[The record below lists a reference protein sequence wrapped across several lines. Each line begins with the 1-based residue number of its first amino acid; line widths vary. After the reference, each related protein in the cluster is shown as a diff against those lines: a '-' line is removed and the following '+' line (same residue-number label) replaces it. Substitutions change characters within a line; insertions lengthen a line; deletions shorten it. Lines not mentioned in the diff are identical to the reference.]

1 MTLSQTMA
9 VEKPAMVKLKIQ
21 RGVGN
26 DPTTVRYDSFEVPRE
41 EGMVVLN
48 AIHYIQANID
58 PSLSA
63 RWNCKA
69 GRCGSCSAEI
79 NGRPKLMCKTRV
91 DSIEGEITVEPMK
104 AFPRLRDLVTNVEEN
119 WKVAAMIPPFT
130 PKTPNSRDWR
140 FYQED
145 VDRSREFRKCIEC
158 FLCQDVCHVIR
169 EHEAEYIGPRW
180 VVKAA
185 SLDMHPMD
193 KLNRSKFMKDSGGLG
208 YCNITK
214 CCQEICPEHIIIT
227 DDAIIPEK
235 ERVVDVSYDP
245 ILWIYKHLPR
255 SQAQFETQSKKI
267 LKYVFWAVL
276 LSPVILVPLYYLF
289 LAIFHLHG

>member
-1 MTLSQTMA
+1 MSQRLAARPGT
-9 VEKPAMVKLKIQ
+9 VRLRVQ
-21 RGVGN
+21 RGVGE
-26 DPTTVRYDSFEVPRE
+26 DQSTTRYDSFEVPWE
-41 EGMVVLN
+41 DGMVVLN
-48 AIHYIQANID
+48 AVHYIQANLD

-91 DSIEGEITVEPMK
+91 DDFEGEITVEPMK
-104 AFPRLRDLVTNVEEN
+104 AFPRLRDLVTDVEEN

-130 PKTPNSRDWR
+130 PKPGSSRDWR
-140 FYQED
+140 YFQQD
-145 VDRSREFRKCIEC
+145 VDRSREFRRCIEC
-158 FLCQDVCHVIR
+158 FLCQDVCHVVR
-169 EHEAEYIGPRW
+169 EHKADYIGPRW

-193 KLNRSKFMKDSGGLG
+193 TINRSNFMKDAGGLG

-214 CCQEICPEHIIIT
+214 CCQEICPEHIVIT

-235 ERVVDVSYDP
+235 ERIVDRVYDP
-245 ILWIYKHLPR
+245 LLWVYRHIPR
-255 SQAQFETQSKKI
+255 NMADLEVTT
-267 LKYVFWAVL
+267 LKVLKLAFWVAL
-276 LSPVILVPLYYLF
+276 LAPVVLVPGYYL
-289 LAIFHLHG
+289 LKALGLLP

>member
-1 MTLSQTMA
+1 MK
-9 VEKPAMVKLKIQ
+9 VQ
-21 RGVGN
+21 RSTGE
-26 DPTTVRYDSFEVPRE
+26 DPGSVRYDTFEVPRQP
-41 EGMVVLN
+41 GMVVLN
-48 AIHYIQANID
+48 AIHYIQANLD

-79 NGRPKLMCKTRV
+79 NGRPRLMCKTPV
-91 DSIEGEITVEPMK
+91 ESIEGEITVEPMK
-104 AFPRLRDLVTNVEEN
+104 AFPRLRDLVTDVGEN
-119 WKVAAMIPPFT
+119 WKVAKMIPPFT
-130 PKTPNSRDWR
+130 PRESGEGVWR
-140 FYQED
+140 FYQRD

-169 EHEAEYIGPRW
+169 EHEAEYVGPRW

-193 KLNRSKFMKDSGGLG
+193 GLNRSKFMKDVGGLG

-214 CCQEICPEHIIIT
+214 CCQEICPEHIVIT

-235 ERVVDVSYDP
+235 ERVVDVHYDP
-245 ILWIYKHLPR
+245 LLWLVRHVPR
-255 SQAQFETQSKKI
+255 SQAQLEVVIKKV
-267 LKYVFWAVL
+267 LKYVFWVALVA
-276 LSPVILVPLYYLF
+276 PVVLVPLYYLAKVF
-289 LAIFHLHG
+289 FPLP

>member
-1 MTLSQTMA
+1 MSQTTTTDNP
-9 VEKPAMVKLKIQ
+9 KTVKLKIQ

-26 DPTTVRYDSFEVPRE
+26 DSASVRYDSFEIPRQ

-48 AIHYIQANID
+48 AIHYIQAHID

-69 GRCGSCSAEI
+69 AKCGSCSAEI
-79 NGRPKLMCKTRV
+79 NGKPRLMCKTRV

-104 AFPRLRDLVTNVEEN
+104 AFPRLRDLVTDVTEN
-119 WKVAAMIPPFT
+119 WKVAAMMPPFT
-130 PKTPNSRDWR
+130 PKVGPGQEWR
-140 FYQED
+140 FYQKD
-145 VDRSREFRKCIEC
+145 VDRSREFRRCIEC
-158 FLCQDVCHVIR
+158 FLCQDVCHVVR
-169 EHEAEYIGPRW
+169 EHKADYVGPRW

-193 KLNRSKFMKDSGGLG
+193 GLNRSAFMKNDAGLG

-214 CCQEICPEHIIIT
+214 CCQEVCPEHIVIT

-235 ERVVDVSYDP
+235 ERVVDRHYDP
-245 ILWIYKHLPR
+245 LVWIYRKISGNR
-255 SQAQFETQSKKI
+255 GQAEATTKKA
-267 LKYVFWAVL
+267 LKVVFWFTL
-276 LSPVILVPLYYLF
+276 LAPFVLVPMYYLAVS
-289 LAIFHLHG
+289 LL

>member
-1 MTLSQTMA
+1 MLRGIGDD
-9 VEKPAMVKLKIQ
+9 PA
-21 RGVGN
+21 
-26 DPTTVRYDSFEVPRE
+26 TTRYDSFEVPRQD
-41 EGMVVLN
+41 GMVVLN
-48 AIHYIQANID
+48 AVHYVQAHFD

-63 RWNCKA
+63 RLNCKA

-79 NGRPKLMCKTRV
+79 NGRPRLMCKTPV

-104 AFPRLRDLVTNVEEN
+104 AFPRLRDLVTDVSDN
-119 WKVAAMIPPFT
+119 WKVAKMIPPFT
-130 PKTPNSRDWR
+130 PKANSEGVWR
-140 FYQED
+140 FYQRD

-158 FLCQDVCHVIR
+158 FLCQDVCHVVR

-193 KLNRSKFMKDSGGLG
+193 GLNRSKFMKDAGGLG

-214 CCQEICPEHIIIT
+214 CCQEICPEHIVIT

-235 ERVVDVSYDP
+235 ERVVDTHYDP
-245 ILWIYKHLPR
+245 LLWVIRHVPRTQDQLEVEVKKVLKVAFWVAILAPW
-255 SQAQFETQSKKI
+255 
-267 LKYVFWAVL
+267 V
-276 LSPVILVPLYYLF
+276 LVPAYYLF
-289 LAIFHLHG
+289 RGIFG